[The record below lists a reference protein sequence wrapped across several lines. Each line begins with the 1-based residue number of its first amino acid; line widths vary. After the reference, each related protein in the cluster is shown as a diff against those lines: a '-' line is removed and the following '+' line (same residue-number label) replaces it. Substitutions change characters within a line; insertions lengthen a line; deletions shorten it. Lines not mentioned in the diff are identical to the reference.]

1 VKLGSLLTEFSRE
14 KYNFFME
21 TRKNILGTKI
31 KNKDIKIVF
40 VTSVATK
47 MRLKQVLENYFMTKA
62 IKIKTSLRNNK
73 EYQRPTL
80 KRSFISK
87 NPS

>member
-1 VKLGSLLTEFSRE
+1 
-14 KYNFFME
+14 ME

-31 KNKDIKIVF
+31 KNKDVMPRKIVF